1 MHCAGGSDALMRLGL
16 FERWLPIDFDVSEAS
31 VNCCE
36 RPQSPPSPRT
46 MKSTVL
52 FPAAFVATL
61 FVPTFCQAADPLVS
75 YRAPVPGAGRQIE
88 FLGDTFEDEE
98 WAFFHNHP
106 KSSREEDGQARGPLG
121 GSANRRLQEGPERGQ
136 PDLLETIATPPDGLA
151 GSSRALLL
159 RTLHSGV
166 PGTYSRAVHQ
176 DDLICG
182 ITTRLGS
189 QIPVQEIPSCVVRV
203 WLPPASEWEDRS
215 GPHFGI
221 RLGVRTTTLEANR
234 GFFASGT
241 SAVVEPYWPGMW
253 IHFRSE
259 TSRGVEADS
268 ALIKVRGDRRGID
281 FPVKDIS
288 AKQFGWWTF
297 GMSLSADGQVHYFA
311 SPGVDELTAADH
323 LTSQYPYGFRA
334 EQLNSFFFNVCNLD
348 DGHTWS
354 TPFVIDDPSVY
365 VVHST
370 RVEQLVD
377 RREAYEQRRYRRR
390 SAGRSR
396 SVR

>member
-1 MHCAGGSDALMRLGL
+1 MKTISVLPAVAIAALM
-16 FERWLPIDFDVSEAS
+16 LP
-31 VNCCE
+31 
-36 RPQSPPSPRT
+36 
-46 MKSTVL
+46 
-52 FPAAFVATL
+52 
-61 FVPTFCQAADPLVS
+61 VPCQAADSPLTQVV
-75 YRAPVPGAGRQIE
+75 PVPGAGTPID
-88 FLGDTFEDEE
+88 FLGDTFEDQD
-98 WAFFHNHP
+98 WKFFHNHP

-136 PDLLETIATPPDGLA
+136 PDLLETIATPSGGLA

-166 PGTYSRAVHQ
+166 PGTYSQSVQQ

-182 ITTRLGS
+182 ITSRLGS

-203 WLPPASEWEDRS
+203 WLPPAADWENRS

-234 GFFASGT
+234 GFFASGK

-259 TSRGVEADS
+259 TSRGVDTDS
-268 ALIKVRGDRRGID
+268 ALVKVRGDRRGID
-281 FPVKDIS
+281 FPVKDIP
-288 AKQFGWWTF
+288 AEQFGWWTF

-311 SPGVDELTAADH
+311 SPGVDDLTTADH
-323 LTSQYPYGFRA
+323 LTSQFPYGFRA
-334 EQLNSFFFNVCNLD
+334 ERLNSFFFNVCNLN
-348 DGHTWS
+348 DGQTWS
-354 TPFVIDDPSVY
+354 TPFVIDDPAVF
-365 VVHST
+365 VVNAG

-377 RREAYEQRRYRRR
+377 RREAYEQRRQRR

-396 SVR
+396 SIR

>member
-1 MHCAGGSDALMRLGL
+1 
-16 FERWLPIDFDVSEAS
+16 
-31 VNCCE
+31 
-36 RPQSPPSPRT
+36 
-46 MKSTVL
+46 MKSIL
-52 FPAAFVATL
+52 LLPAAAAAVMLA
-61 FVPTFCQAADPLVS
+61 VPCQAADAPLS
-75 YRAPVPGAGRQIE
+75 YALPVPGAGTQIE
-88 FLGDTFEDEE
+88 FLGDTFEDED
-98 WAFFHNHP
+98 WSFLHNHP
-106 KSSREEDGQARGPLG
+106 KSSREEDGRARGPMG

-136 PDLLETIATPPDGLA
+136 PDLLETIATPPGGLA
-151 GSSRALLL
+151 GSSRALLM

-203 WLPPASEWEDRS
+203 WLPPADQWENRS
-215 GPHFGI
+215 GPHLGI
-221 RLGVRTTTLEANR
+221 RLGLRTTTLEANR

-259 TSRGVEADS
+259 TSRGVETDS
-268 ALIKVRGDRRGID
+268 ALVKVRGDHRGID
-281 FPVKDIS
+281 FPVKDIP
-288 AKQFGWWTF
+288 AEQFGWWTF

-311 SPGVDELTAADH
+311 SPGVGDLTAADH
-323 LTSQYPYGFRA
+323 LTSQFPYGFRA
-334 EQLNSFFFNVCNLD
+334 ERLNSFFFNICNLD
-348 DGHTWS
+348 DGQTWS

-365 VVHST
+365 VVNAQ

-377 RREAYEQRRYRRR
+377 RREAYEQRRRR

>member
-1 MHCAGGSDALMRLGL
+1 MAGNLVVAATNDNCTLL
-16 FERWLPIDFDVSEAS
+16 F
-31 VNCCE
+31 
-36 RPQSPPSPRT
+36 SPA

-52 FPAAFVATL
+52 FPAAVAATL
-61 FVPTFCQAADPLVS
+61 LLQCFCQAADRLLS
-75 YRAPVPGAGRQIE
+75 YAVPVPGMGKQIE
-88 FLGDTFEDEE
+88 FLGDTFEDED
-98 WAFFHNHP
+98 WSFFHNHP
-106 KSSREEDGQARGPLG
+106 KSSREEDGQGRGPLG

-136 PDLLETIATPPDGLA
+136 PDLLETIATPPNGLA
-151 GSSRALLL
+151 GSSQALLL

-189 QIPVQEIPSCVVRV
+189 QIPVQEIPSCTVRV
-203 WLPPASEWEDRS
+203 WLPPAAEWEDRS

-221 RLGVRTTTLEANR
+221 RLGVRTTTLEPNR

-241 SAVVEPYWPGMW
+241 SEVVEPYWPGMW

-281 FPVKDIS
+281 FPVRDIP
-288 AKQFGWWTF
+288 AEQFGWWTF

-311 SPGVDELTAADH
+311 SPGVDNLTAADH

-334 EQLNSFFFNVCNLD
+334 ERLNSFFFNVCNLD

-365 VVHST
+365 VVNST

>member
-1 MHCAGGSDALMRLGL
+1 
-16 FERWLPIDFDVSEAS
+16 
-31 VNCCE
+31 
-36 RPQSPPSPRT
+36 
-46 MKSTVL
+46 MKIISFL
-52 FPAAFVATL
+52 PAAVAAL
-61 FVPTFCQAADPLVS
+61 FVPQLLGHAAELPSV
-75 YRAPVPGAGRQIE
+75 AAVPVPGAGMHIK
-88 FLGDTFEDEE
+88 FVGDTFEDES
-98 WAFFHNHP
+98 WKFFHNHP
-106 KSSREEDGQARGPLG
+106 KSSREEDGRARGPLG

-136 PDLLETIATPPDGLA
+136 PDLLETVATPRGGLP

-166 PGTYSRAVHQ
+166 PGTYARAVQQ

-189 QIPVQEIPSCVVRV
+189 QIPVREIPSCVVRV
-203 WLPPASEWEDRS
+203 WLPPAAEWENRS

-221 RLGVRTTTLEANR
+221 RLGVRTTTLERNR

-268 ALIKVRGDRRGID
+268 ALVKVRGDRRGID
-281 FPVKDIS
+281 FPVKDIP
-288 AKQFGWWTF
+288 AEQFGWWTF
-297 GMSLSADGQVHYFA
+297 GMSLSPDGQVHYFA
-311 SPGVDELTAADH
+311 SPGVEDLTAADH
-323 LTSQYPYGFRA
+323 LTSQFPYGFQA
-334 EQLNSFFFNVCNLD
+334 ERLNSFFFNVCNLN

-365 VVHST
+365 VVNSA
-370 RVEQLVD
+370 RVEQLVE
-377 RREAYEQRRYRRR
+377 RREAYEQRRQRRR
-390 SAGRSR
+390 ASR
-396 SVR
+396 TTISR